1 VHDLSFR
8 VATALFGH
16 FGIEWDIA
24 SASEDERARLAEAIA
39 FYKRVRGVLH
49 GGEVVRADHHDPA
62 AYLHGVIAADRSEA
76 LFAYVQ
82 LATSALEV
90 PGAGR
95 FEGLDPERG
104 YRVKPVL
111 LAGGPRFAHAQPPP
125 WPAAG
130 AITLSGRA
138 LAAAG
143 LQLPALAPEQ
153 ALLLHVRAD

>member
-16 FGIEWDIA
+16 FGIEWDVT
-24 SASEDERARLAEAIA
+24 SAGEEERAGLAEAIA
-39 FYKRVRGVLH
+39 FYKRMRGVLH

-62 AYLHGVIAADRSEA
+62 AYLHGVVAADRSEA

-82 LATSALEV
+82 LTTSALEV

-95 FEGLDPERG
+95 FDGLDPERA
-104 YRVKPVL
+104 YRVEPMT
-111 LAGGPRFAHAQPPP
+111 LAGGPRFAHAAPPP
-125 WPAAG
+125 WLAAG
-130 AITLSGRA
+130 GITLSGRA
-138 LAAAG
+138 LAVAG

-153 ALLLHVRAD
+153 ALLLHLRAT